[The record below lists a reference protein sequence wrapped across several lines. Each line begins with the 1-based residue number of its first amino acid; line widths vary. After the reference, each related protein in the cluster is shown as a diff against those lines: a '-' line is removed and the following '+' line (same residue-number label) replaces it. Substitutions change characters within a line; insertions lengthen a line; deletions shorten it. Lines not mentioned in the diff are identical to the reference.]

1 MSGAREF
8 LDGLL
13 RGRLPEAS
21 RAWLAEA
28 QRSVEALAPGP
39 GPSFATLLSQASRRI
54 PRGDLAPTADE
65 LGRANEVLE
74 GWNPE
79 RWTKLESARAL
90 LVLARSDLA
99 TPAGAAA
106 IEEAFRY
113 ADMGEWCALYK
124 VLALLPQPQRFVWRA
139 GEGCRSSMKSVF
151 ESVACDNPLPVRHF
165 DDVAWRQ
172 MLIKAL
178 FVEAPLERVFG
189 LEARLDGETARMAL
203 DLADERRSAGRPVNP
218 DSWRLVANFGGA
230 RGIASLERELA
241 SGTSAGKAAASAVL
255 ARLR

>member
-1 MSGAREF
+1 VTSASEYLAAGLRPAVPGESWTWLEGAAQEISRGATLERF
-8 LDGLL
+8 CGLL
-13 RGRLPEAS
+13 SLAS
-21 RAWLAEA
+21 RYVPRRGAIEWKRA
-28 QRSVEALAPGP
+28 Q
-39 GPSFATLLSQASRRI
+39 
-54 PRGDLAPTADE
+54 
-65 LGRANEVLE
+65 VLE

-79 RWTKLESARAL
+79 RWTILEAARAR
-90 LVLARSDLA
+90 LVLARTDLA

-106 IEEAFRY
+106 IEAAFRY
-113 ADMGEWCALYK
+113 ADMGELCALYK
-124 VLALLPQPQRFVWRA
+124 TLGLLPEPERFVARA

-151 ESVACDNPLPVRHF
+151 ESVACDSPLPLRHF

-178 FVEAPLERVFG
+178 FVEAPLARIFG
-189 LEARLDGETARMAL
+189 FATRLDAETARMAL

-218 DSWRLVANFGGA
+218 DTWLLVGKHAGP

-241 SGTSAGKAAASAVL
+241 SGSPAGKAAAAEAL

>member
-1 MSGAREF
+1 MKSSSEF
-8 LDGLL
+8 LGAAL
-13 RGRLPEAS
+13 RGSIPADAWSWLEGACKEVARGASLERFCGLVSLAS
-21 RAWLAEA
+21 RYVPRRGGFSWSPAQLA
-28 QRSVEALAPGP
+28 
-39 GPSFATLLSQASRRI
+39 QAAK
-54 PRGDLAPTADE
+54 L
-65 LGRANEVLE
+65 VE

-79 RWTKLESARAL
+79 RWTKLEAARAL

-113 ADMGEWCALYK
+113 ADMGELCALYK
-124 VLALLPQPQRFVWRA
+124 SLALLPDPKRFVWRA

-151 ESVACDNPLPVRHF
+151 ESVACDNALPVRHF

-178 FVEAPLERVFG
+178 FVEAPLQRVFG
-189 LEARLDGETARMAL
+189 LDSRLDSETARMAL

-218 DSWRLVANFGGA
+218 DSWRLVAKHGGA
-230 RGIASLERELA
+230 RGLASLEREIA
-241 SGTSAGKAAASAVL
+241 SGTPAGRQAASEVL
-255 ARLR
+255 ARSR

>member
-1 MSGAREF
+1 MKHLREF
-8 LDGLL
+8 LGARL
-13 RGRLPEAS
+13 RADLSPEAW
-21 RAWLAEA
+21 RWLESAAAELA
-28 QRSVEALAPGP
+28 RGASVERFCA
-39 GPSFATLLSQASRRI
+39 LLSLASRYV
-54 PRGDLAPTADE
+54 PRRGACAWTAAD
-65 LGRANEVLE
+65 RARATALLE

-99 TPAGAAA
+99 TPQGAAA
-106 IEEAFRY
+106 VEECFRY
-113 ADMGEWCALYK
+113 ADMGELCALYK
-124 VLALLPQPQRFVWRA
+124 TLALLPEPQRFVWRA

-189 LEARLDGETARMAL
+189 LEGRLDEETARMAL
-203 DLADERRSAGRPVNP
+203 DLADERRSAGRAVNP
-218 DSWRLVANFGGA
+218 DSWRLVARFGGA
-230 RGIASLERELA
+230 RGKTSLERELA
-241 SGTSAGKAAASAVL
+241 SGTSAGKAAAGAVL
-255 ARLR
+255 ARLN